1 MAATFSFE
9 SIDAD
14 INLFYKKY
22 KEISDKNEALTTMS
36 RKIKV
41 LMKEYDY
48 ILTM

>member
-1 MAATFSFE
+1 MASPFSFE